1 MDRSTQSASLQ
12 PKLAWRQSL
21 LSFLLVL
28 CLMPLGHAFMILM
41 ELLIAPAALPYS
53 AFGLGLLGLV
63 IAVCGV
69 FAKRDTPQTIYG
81 LIGGLFLWTGWVEF
95 LFMYYAQRFGAH
107 PEIVNGVVTTTTTY
121 VQGLAA
127 NPVLSIDGVPVQHM
141 HDIKDIVVTRP
152 EYLLMPATFG
162 FWVSIMLLYI
172 FNVRTGCNFMLW
184 CQRVLLGKKRD
195 LVVRSG
201 MTRHPAMVTFMETM
215 MLLWTCYLLLMF
227 CYDPRFLGQS
237 HPVTIAVGVGC
248 FIGFFFIF
256 RKQLARKQ
264 WGANIRMAIPG
275 VIVLWTPVEI
285 LGRNN
290 LFNEIWIAPLE
301 HISEMIAILVTFIL
315 IGGYLAWHHKRS
327 TKKAA

>member
-1 MDRSTQSASLQ
+1 
-12 PKLAWRQSL
+12 
-21 LSFLLVL
+21 
-28 CLMPLGHAFMILM
+28 
-41 ELLIAPAALPYS
+41 
-53 AFGLGLLGLV
+53 
-63 IAVCGV
+63 
-69 FAKRDTPQTIYG
+69 
-81 LIGGLFLWTGWVEF
+81 
-95 LFMYYAQRFGAH
+95 MYYAQRFGAH

-121 VQGLAA
+121 VQGIAA

-327 TKKAA
+327 AQKVA